1 MPLTCVLLGHSI
13 LLAAGQ
19 SCVCT
24 RRDGNKWSSHFCRR
38 QWSLVDNATLRYQ
51 QLNAFDAALQRLD
64 QKYGV
69 MSSPHLLVSHDG
81 SANKEPQQVS
91 GMLGLLALLA
101 LLACL
106 PACLGVPRCTGS
118 QTQPRA
124 ESGGWPAGH
133 CGRAG
138 AFAAGHQ
145 PVPHKGPC
153 RHEGTAQVCQ
163 AADLQAE
170 GVPDGPAV
178 ACSPQPGC
186 CNRLCLSKRLLV
198 LNTPFIWSSTSLPTL
213 AAVCKDVDLHMYWGA
228 ELWTPHTR
236 NLSV

>member
-19 SCVCT
+19 SCEFT

-64 QKYGV
+64 QKYSV

-91 GMLGLLALLA
+91 GMLALLA

-106 PACLGVPRCTGS
+106 PACLPAWECQGAPAHKPSPGLRVVAGL
-118 QTQPRA
+118 QVIVA
-124 ESGGWPAGH
+124 E
-133 CGRAG
+133 R
-138 AFAAGHQ
+138 
-145 PVPHKGPC
+145 GP
-153 RHEGTAQVCQ
+153 
-163 AADLQAE
+163 L
-170 GVPDGPAV
+170 
-178 ACSPQPGC
+178 
-186 CNRLCLSKRLLV
+186 LLV
-198 LNTPFIWSSTSLPTL
+198 I
-213 AAVCKDVDLHMYWGA
+213 
-228 ELWTPHTR
+228 
-236 NLSV
+236 NLSPTRDLADMKVLPRSARQLSFRLKECRMDQP